1 MPTTS
6 YQRHSVDFWKQTIA
20 EFHQTTLSGAA
31 FCKQQGIAYASFCKW
46 RHKLQSSVTQPE
58 KPAAPAFIDL
68 QSIAQSKKMPW
79 HIVLKLDDGIELILS
94 QG

>member
-1 MPTTS
+1 MPITS
-6 YQRHSVDFWKQTIA
+6 YQRHSA
-20 EFHQTTLSGAA
+20 EFWEKTVAEFYQSTLSGAA

-46 RHKLQSSVTQPE
+46 RNKLQSSVAQPE
-58 KPAAPAFIDL
+58 KPITPAFIDL
-68 QSIAQSKKMPW
+68 QSIAQSKKIPW

>member
-6 YQRHSVDFWKQTIA
+6 YQRHSVDFWKKTIA
-20 EFHQTTLSGAA
+20 EFNQTALSGAA

-46 RHKLQSSVTQPE
+46 RQKLQYSAVQPE
-58 KPAAPAFIDL
+58 KSTMPDFIDL
-68 QSIAQSKKMPW
+68 QSLAQGNKIPW
-79 HIVLKLDDGIELILS
+79 RIVLKLDDGIELVLS